1 MPKGNAKETE
11 QRVYAE
17 AIRLFNEQ
25 GYDNV
30 SLRDIAKAAGT
41 TIGNMTYHFSKKEDL
56 LMRILE
62 DLYEGFQDEQTLD
75 REIDPLKA
83 FLVSLVSAQE
93 NRRAYPF
100 YYRHMNQIV
109 GSSEALMMKSQA
121 FQTQLFQGY
130 CACFRKLVE
139 AGFIKRDIDDQA
151 LSFLSLLVI
160 SIEVSWAQ
168 PASPACNEALPSMS
182 MAQAAISA
190 LAPYLSDQ
198 GVSALERLRGDL
210 GV

>member
-56 LMRILE
+56 LLHILQ
-62 DLYEGFQDEQTLD
+62 DLYEGFPDMQMLD
-75 REIDPLKA
+75 GRADPLDV
-83 FLVSLVSAQE
+83 FLASLVSAQA

-109 GSSEALMMKSQA
+109 GSSETLMSKSQA
-121 FQTQLFQGY
+121 FQTRLFQKY
-130 CACFRKLVE
+130 CECLHKLKE
-139 AGFIKRDIDDQA
+139 EGLIKSEFDDET
-151 LSFLSLLVI
+151 LSFLAQLVI
-160 SIEVSWAQ
+160 SIEVAWTQ
-168 PASPACNEALPSMS
+168 PASPGCNEALPNIS
-182 MAQAAISA
+182 MAQAAIWA
-190 LAPYLSDQ
+190 LEPYLSDQ
-198 GVSALERLRGDL
+198 GASALNQRRSEVGI
-210 GV
+210 